1 MTKKTILLVD
11 DTHLFIEQEMCLINR
26 DDIEM
31 LVAHNGV
38 EALKKI
44 VEKRPDIVFMD
55 LYIPG
60 MDGDRCC
67 NTIKSDKNLC
77 HIPIIMIIQGVN
89 QEEFE
94 RCRQAGCDDIIVK
107 PIKHLFFTAQIKRY
121 LNIQLKKSTRFTAPL
136 RIQYNSGSDP
146 DRVLSNYS
154 VDLSTGG
161 MFIETKELLPI
172 DSPLNIEFKLPENG
186 RSIKC
191 SGKVSWLN
199 HPESIKNQNL
209 PTGMGL
215 QFTNISMDDKNSL
228 RKFIKDQI
236 LGELV
241 TKTNLREEYA
251 RFETCLVSQQ

>member
-1 MTKKTILLVD
+1 MTKKTILLAD
-11 DTHLFIEQEMCLINR
+11 NTRLFIEQEMSLINR
-26 DDIEM
+26 DDIEV
-31 LVAHNGV
+31 LVAHNGA
-38 EALKKI
+38 EALKTI

-67 NTIKSDKNLC
+67 HTIKSDKNLC
-77 HIPIIMIIQGVN
+77 HIPIIMIVQGVN

-107 PIKHLFFTAQIKRY
+107 PINHLYFTAQIKRY
-121 LNIQLKKSTRFTAPL
+121 LNIQLNIKTRFTAPL
-136 RIQYNSGSDP
+136 RVQYYCCEDP
-146 DRVLSNYS
+146 DRVLSSYS

-172 DSPLNIEFKLPENG
+172 DSPLNIEFILPEDG
-186 RSIKC
+186 RIIKC

-199 HPESIKNQNL
+199 HPEAIKNQNL

-215 QFTNISMDDKNSL
+215 QFMNLSMDDIVAL
-228 RKFIKDQI
+228 RNFIKNQV
-236 LGELV
+236 LTE
-241 TKTNLREEYA
+241 NW
-251 RFETCLVSQQ
+251 